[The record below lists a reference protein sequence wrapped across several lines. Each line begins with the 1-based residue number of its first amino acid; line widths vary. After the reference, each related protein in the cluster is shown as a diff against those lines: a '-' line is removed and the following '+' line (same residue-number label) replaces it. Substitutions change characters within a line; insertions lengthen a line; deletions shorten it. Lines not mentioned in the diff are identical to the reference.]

1 MNRRSIWTGKGTLII
16 MLVFCGALLLTGGMF
31 RNRLGE
37 LLLSY
42 TENQTKRQAETLA
55 SQAGEKLGTELE
67 NLAYVAS
74 KIESSPD
81 ELDRL
86 MPMLFNDLGVKQGLL
101 AIDGKALYGEPI
113 PVSQYS
119 GIQTSFRGK
128 SAITYVQGQGLLF
141 TCPVFRGKNIK
152 YVLYRLYPLR
162 AVGERFSIR
171 CYDDVGKVLVAT
183 REGDVVVPFANESME
198 DIAFMQSGDVK
209 GFYRNLHREM
219 EISVAAARSFS
230 TERGNLILFEA
241 EIPDTN
247 YLLAGFVPEENASEG
262 IENIKLLVVL
272 VFGLL
277 LLLVIVAAIYLFR
290 AKKKIE
296 AGEALRRAKEVAEDA
311 SRAKSEFLSTVSHE
325 IRTPINAIL
334 GMNEAILRECED
346 ANILGYSE
354 NVRLAGNTLLGLIN
368 NILDFSKIEAGKVEL
383 LPVEYDLA
391 SLLNDLVNIV
401 RFRAENKGLVLVPK
415 FDKDTPKRLY
425 GDDVRIKQV
434 ITNILTNAVKYTEKG
449 SVTFSVGFER
459 VEEEPDSV
467 LLHVAVKDTG
477 IGIKPED
484 MGKLFAKF
492 ERFDEQRNRNVEGT
506 GLGMT
511 ITKNLLDKMGSELQV
526 ESVYG
531 VGSTFSFVLKQKVL
545 KWEPLGDY
553 DASYHDTI
561 RKVKT
566 YREKF
571 TAPEAW
577 ILVVDDNPMNLMVFK
592 SILKQTQVEIDT
604 AKDGEE
610 GLLLTQKRKYDVIFI
625 DHMMPKKDGI
635 ETLYE
640 MRSQANNLNQTTPTI
655 CLTANAVSG
664 AREEY
669 ITAGFDDYMTKPI
682 DSGKLEN
689 MLLVYLPKEKIKE
702 AKREEGAG
710 ESNME
715 YHEGELPEVLAPL
728 KGQDWIDPALG
739 IRNSFSF
746 EAYMPLLKL
755 FYESLDEKADE
766 IEQFYAEENLKDY
779 TIKVHALKS
788 SARLI
793 GAAGFGEEA
802 QQLEKAGKSEDMEY
816 IRAHHKAF
824 IEKFRSFKAPL
835 AEVFEEKKADR
846 KTDDKP
852 MASADLMKSVYGKI
866 RMAADD
872 MDCDQLE
879 GIFAE
884 MEEYDIPEAEASL
897 FESLK
902 SATAQFDY
910 ETILKL
916 LAERS
921 S

>member
-1 MNRRSIWTGKGTLII
+1 MNRRAIWTGKGTLFV
-16 MLVFCGALLLTGGMF
+16 MLLFCAALLLTGVMF
-31 RNRLGE
+31 RDRLGE
-37 LLLSY
+37 HLIAY
-42 TENQTKRQAETLA
+42 TENQTRRQAETLA
-55 SQAGEKLGTELE
+55 SQAGEKFGTELK

-101 AIDGKALYGEPI
+101 AIDGKALYGESI

-119 GIQTSFRGK
+119 GIQTAFRGK
-128 SAITYVQGQGLLF
+128 SAITSVRGQGLLF
-141 TCPVFRGKNIK
+141 TCPVFHGKNIK
-152 YVLYRLYPLR
+152 YVLYRLYPFY

-183 REGDVVVPFANESME
+183 REGDVVVPFANEDME

-219 EISVAAARSFS
+219 EVSVAAARSFS
-230 TERGNLILFEA
+230 TERGKLILFEA

-247 YLLAGFVPEENASEG
+247 YLLAGFVPEEKASEG
-262 IENIKLLVVL
+262 IENIRLLVVL

-277 LLLVIVAAIYLFR
+277 LLLVIVAAIDLIR

-296 AGEALRRAKEVAEDA
+296 AGEAMRRAKEVAEDA

-346 ANILGYSE
+346 TNILSYSE

-368 NILDFSKIEAGKVEL
+368 NILDFSKIEAGKVEI
-383 LPVEYDLA
+383 LPVEYDLS
-391 SLLNDLVNIV
+391 SLLNDLVNII
-401 RFRAENKGLVLVPK
+401 RFRAEDKGLVLVPK

-459 VEEEPDSV
+459 IEEEPDSV

-484 MGKLFAKF
+484 MGKLFSKF
-492 ERFDEQRNRNVEGT
+492 ERIDEQRNRNVEGT

-511 ITKNLLDKMGSELQV
+511 ITKNLLDKMGSALQV
-526 ESVYG
+526 ESDYG
-531 VGSTFSFVLKQKVL
+531 VGSTFSFALKQKVV

-553 DASYHDTI
+553 GAFYHDTM
-561 RKVKT
+561 RKGKT

-592 SILKQTQVEIDT
+592 SILKQTKVEIDT

-610 GLLLTQKRKYDVIFI
+610 GLLLSQKRKYDVIFL

-640 MRSQANNLNQTTPTI
+640 MRAQQDNPNRATPTV

-669 ITAGFDDYMTKPI
+669 IAAGFDDYLTKPI

-689 MLLVYLPKEKIKE
+689 MLLAYLPKEKIKE
-702 AKREEGAG
+702 AESGDGAEENAPKAHAG
-710 ESNME
+710 EI
-715 YHEGELPEVLAPL
+715 PEALSPL
-728 KGQDWIDPALG
+728 KGQDWIDLGLG
-739 IRNSFSF
+739 IRNSYSV

-755 FYESLDEKADE
+755 FYDSLDEKADE
-766 IEQFYAEENLKDY
+766 IDGFYEEENLKDY

-793 GAAGFGEEA
+793 GAMEFGEEA
-802 QQLEKAGKSEDMEY
+802 QQLENAGKSGDMEY
-816 IRAHHKAF
+816 IRAHHDAF
-824 IEKFRSFKAPL
+824 MAKYRSFKEPL
-835 AEVFEEKKADR
+835 AEVFAEKATEVKADA
-846 KTDDKP
+846 KP
-852 MASADLMKSVYGKI
+852 TASEELMAGAYEKI
-866 RMAADD
+866 KMAAED

-879 GIFAE
+879 GIFAG
-884 MEEYDIPEAEASL
+884 MEEYSIPEADAPVYEKMKTA
-897 FESLK
+897 
-902 SATAQFDY
+902 AAQFDY
-910 ETILKL
+910 ETVLKL
-916 LAERS
+916 LAERQQ
-921 S
+921 

>member
-1 MNRRSIWTGKGTLII
+1 MSNKI
-16 MLVFCGALLLTGGMF
+16 MVETSARHVHVTKEDLAVLFGEGYQLT
-31 RNRLGE
+31 
-37 LLLSY
+37 
-42 TENQTKRQAETLA
+42 
-55 SQAGEKLGTELE
+55 
-67 NLAYVAS
+67 
-74 KIESSPD
+74 
-81 ELDRL
+81 
-86 MPMLFNDLGVKQGLL
+86 
-101 AIDGKALYGEPI
+101 
-113 PVSQYS
+113 
-119 GIQTSFRGK
+119 
-128 SAITYVQGQGLLF
+128 
-141 TCPVFRGKNIK
+141 
-152 YVLYRLYPLR
+152 
-162 AVGERFSIR
+162 
-171 CYDDVGKVLVAT
+171 
-183 REGDVVVPFANESME
+183 
-198 DIAFMQSGDVK
+198 
-209 GFYRNLHREM
+209 
-219 EISVAAARSFS
+219 
-230 TERGNLILFEA
+230 
-241 EIPDTN
+241 
-247 YLLAGFVPEENASEG
+247 
-262 IENIKLLVVL
+262 
-272 VFGLL
+272 
-277 LLLVIVAAIYLFR
+277 
-290 AKKKIE
+290 KKKDLSQPGQFACE
-296 AGEALRRAKEVAEDA
+296 ERVAVIGP
-311 SRAKSEFLSTVSHE
+311 KSQFPAVS
-325 IRTPINAIL
+325 IL
-334 GMNEAILRECED
+334 G
-346 ANILGYSE
+346 
-354 NVRLAGNTLLGLIN
+354 
-368 NILDFSKIEAGKVEL
+368 
-383 LPVEYDLA
+383 P
-391 SLLNDLVNIV
+391 
-401 RFRAENKGLVLVPK
+401 
-415 FDKDTPKRLY
+415 
-425 GDDVRIKQV
+425 
-434 ITNILTNAVKYTEKG
+434 
-449 SVTFSVGFER
+449 ER
-459 VEEEPDSV
+459 
-467 LLHVAVKDTG
+467 
-477 IGIKPED
+477 
-484 MGKLFAKF
+484 
-492 ERFDEQRNRNVEGT
+492 
-506 GLGMT
+506 
-511 ITKNLLDKMGSELQV
+511 
-526 ESVYG
+526 
-531 VGSTFSFVLKQKVL
+531 
-545 KWEPLGDY
+545 
-553 DASYHDTI
+553 
-561 RKVKT
+561 
-566 YREKF
+566 
-571 TAPEAW
+571 
-577 ILVVDDNPMNLMVFK
+577 
-592 SILKQTQVEIDT
+592 KQTQVEIDT

-610 GLLLTQKRKYDVIFI
+610 GLLLTQKRKYDVIFL

-640 MRSQANNLNQTTPTI
+640 MRSQANNPNQATPTI

-897 FESLK
+897 YESLK

>member
-1 MNRRSIWTGKGTLII
+1 MLIFG
-16 MLVFCGALLLTGGMF
+16 LALLLAGVMF
-31 RNRLGE
+31 QDRLGE
-37 LLLSY
+37 LLIAY

-55 SQAGEKLGTELE
+55 SQAAEKLGTELE

-74 KIESSPD
+74 KIESSPH
-81 ELDRL
+81 ELDSL
-86 MPMLFNDLGVKQGLL
+86 MPIMFNDPGIRQGLL
-101 AIDGKALYGEPI
+101 AIDGKALYGDALSFS
-113 PVSQYS
+113 VYD

-128 SAITYVQGQGLLF
+128 SAITFVRGQGLLF
-141 TCPVFRGKNIK
+141 TYPIFHGKNIK
-152 YVLYRLYPLR
+152 YVLYRLYPVL

-183 REGDVVVPFANESME
+183 REGDVVVPFADGNLE
-198 DIAFMQSGDVK
+198 DITFMQSGDMK
-209 GFYRNLHREM
+209 GFYRTLHREM
-219 EISVAAARSFS
+219 EVSVAAARSFS
-230 TERGNLILFEA
+230 TERGQLILFEA

-247 YLLAGFVPEENASEG
+247 YLVTGFVPEEKASEG
-262 IENIKLLVVL
+262 IENITLLVVW

-277 LLLVIVAAIYLFR
+277 LLLVAVAAIYLLR
-290 AKKKIE
+290 VKKQLE
-296 AGEALRRAKEVAEDA
+296 ASESLRRAKEVAEDA
-311 SRAKSEFLSTVSHE
+311 SRAKSEFLSNVSHE

-346 ANILGYSE
+346 TNILSYSE

-368 NILDFSKIEAGKVEL
+368 NILDFSKIEAGKVEI
-383 LPVEYDLA
+383 LPVEYDLS
-391 SLLNDLVNIV
+391 SLLNDLVNII
-401 RFRAENKGLVLVPK
+401 RMRAEDKGLVFVPN
-415 FDKDTPKRLY
+415 FDKDTPKRLL

-434 ITNILTNAVKYTEKG
+434 ITNILTNAVKYTDKG

-459 VEEEPDSV
+459 VGNEPDSV
-467 LLHVAVKDTG
+467 LLRVAVKDTG

-484 MGKLFAKF
+484 MGKLFSKF
-492 ERFDEQRNRNVEGT
+492 ERIDEQRNRNVEGT

-511 ITKNLLDKMGSELQV
+511 ITKNLLDKMGSTLQV

-531 VGSTFSFVLKQKVL
+531 IGSTFSFVLKQKVV

-553 DASYHDTI
+553 EASYHDSL
-561 RKVKT
+561 RKVKH

-592 SILKQTQVEIDT
+592 SILKQTRVEIDT
-604 AKDGEE
+604 ARDGDE
-610 GLLLTQKRKYDVIFI
+610 GLLLAQKRKYDVIFL
-625 DHMMPKKDGI
+625 DHMMPRKDGI

-640 MRSQANNLNQTTPTI
+640 LRSQKSNPNQVTPTI
-655 CLTANAVSG
+655 CLTANAISG

-669 ITAGFDDYMTKPI
+669 ITAGFDDYLTKPI
-682 DSGKLEN
+682 DSRKLED

-702 AKREEGAG
+702 AEAEEN
-710 ESNME
+710 EME
-715 YHEGELPEVLAPL
+715 FNEGDVPEVLAPL

-739 IRNSFSF
+739 IQNSCSF

-755 FYESLDEKADE
+755 FYESVDEKADE
-766 IEQFYAEENLKDY
+766 IEQFYLEENLKDY
-779 TIKVHALKS
+779 TIKIHALKS

-793 GAAGFGEEA
+793 GATDFGEEA
-802 QQLEKAGKSEDMEY
+802 QQLENAGKSGDMEY
-816 IRAHHKAF
+816 IRAHHEAF
-824 IEKFRSFKAPL
+824 MEEFRSFKAPL
-835 AEVFEEKKADR
+835 AEVFEEKETDR
-846 KTDDKP
+846 KLEAKP
-852 MASADLMKSVYGKI
+852 IASAELMKNVYGKI

-897 FESLK
+897 YESLK

-916 LAERS
+916 LAERIS
-921 S
+921 

>member
-1 MNRRSIWTGKGTLII
+1 
-16 MLVFCGALLLTGGMF
+16 
-31 RNRLGE
+31 
-37 LLLSY
+37 
-42 TENQTKRQAETLA
+42 
-55 SQAGEKLGTELE
+55 
-67 NLAYVAS
+67 
-74 KIESSPD
+74 
-81 ELDRL
+81 
-86 MPMLFNDLGVKQGLL
+86 
-101 AIDGKALYGEPI
+101 
-113 PVSQYS
+113 
-119 GIQTSFRGK
+119 
-128 SAITYVQGQGLLF
+128 
-141 TCPVFRGKNIK
+141 
-152 YVLYRLYPLR
+152 
-162 AVGERFSIR
+162 
-171 CYDDVGKVLVAT
+171 
-183 REGDVVVPFANESME
+183 
-198 DIAFMQSGDVK
+198 
-209 GFYRNLHREM
+209 
-219 EISVAAARSFS
+219 
-230 TERGNLILFEA
+230 
-241 EIPDTN
+241 
-247 YLLAGFVPEENASEG
+247 
-262 IENIKLLVVL
+262 
-272 VFGLL
+272 
-277 LLLVIVAAIYLFR
+277 
-290 AKKKIE
+290 
-296 AGEALRRAKEVAEDA
+296 
-311 SRAKSEFLSTVSHE
+311 
-325 IRTPINAIL
+325 
-334 GMNEAILRECED
+334 
-346 ANILGYSE
+346 
-354 NVRLAGNTLLGLIN
+354 
-368 NILDFSKIEAGKVEL
+368 
-383 LPVEYDLA
+383 
-391 SLLNDLVNIV
+391 
-401 RFRAENKGLVLVPK
+401 
-415 FDKDTPKRLY
+415 
-425 GDDVRIKQV
+425 
-434 ITNILTNAVKYTEKG
+434 
-449 SVTFSVGFER
+449 
-459 VEEEPDSV
+459 
-467 LLHVAVKDTG
+467 
-477 IGIKPED
+477 
-484 MGKLFAKF
+484 
-492 ERFDEQRNRNVEGT
+492 
-506 GLGMT
+506 MT
-511 ITKNLLDKMGSELQV
+511 ITKNLLDKMGSTLKV

-610 GLLLTQKRKYDVIFI
+610 GLLLTQKRKYDVIFL

-702 AKREEGAG
+702 AKREKGTG

-766 IEQFYAEENLKDY
+766 IEHFYAEENIKDY

-846 KTDDKP
+846 KTDAKP
-852 MASADLMKSVYGKI
+852 MASAELMKSVYGKI

-884 MEEYDIPEAEASL
+884 MEEYNIPESEASL
-897 FESLK
+897 YESLK